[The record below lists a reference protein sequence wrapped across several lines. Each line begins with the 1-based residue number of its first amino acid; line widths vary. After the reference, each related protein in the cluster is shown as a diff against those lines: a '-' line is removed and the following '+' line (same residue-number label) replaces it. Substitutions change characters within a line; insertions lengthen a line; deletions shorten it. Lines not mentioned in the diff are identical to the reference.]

1 MSLVDRPR
9 YSSEHIPPV
18 GRQRSQLA
26 IAVPLLLQRRA
37 HTHTRKGGAFVVP
50 PFLSFLFLLPVC
62 VMAQQHAAD
71 LTPLPPGMD
80 ELGTGAAGG
89 ISEAFDEATTGRGT

>member
-1 MSLVDRPR
+1 M
-9 YSSEHIPPV
+9 
-18 GRQRSQLA
+18 
-26 IAVPLLLQRRA
+26 
-37 HTHTRKGGAFVVP
+37 P

-89 ISEAFDEATTGRGT
+89 ISEAFGEAITGRGTYSCNP

>member
-1 MSLVDRPR
+1 M
-9 YSSEHIPPV
+9 
-18 GRQRSQLA
+18 
-26 IAVPLLLQRRA
+26 
-37 HTHTRKGGAFVVP
+37 VP

-89 ISEAFDEATTGRGT
+89 ISEAFDEAITGRGDLMLIRQSDRDRERKESRER

>member
-1 MSLVDRPR
+1 M
-9 YSSEHIPPV
+9 
-18 GRQRSQLA
+18 
-26 IAVPLLLQRRA
+26 
-37 HTHTRKGGAFVVP
+37 VP

-80 ELGTGAAGG
+80 ELGTGAAG
-89 ISEAFDEATTGRGT
+89 FRRGHHGAGDLMLITAVDNLIEIENEKRAERDKTRLH

>member
-1 MSLVDRPR
+1 M
-9 YSSEHIPPV
+9 
-18 GRQRSQLA
+18 
-26 IAVPLLLQRRA
+26 
-37 HTHTRKGGAFVVP
+37 VP

-89 ISEAFDEATTGRGT
+89 ISEAFDEAIMGRGT

>member
-1 MSLVDRPR
+1 MLCPFFYNDR
-9 YSSEHIPPV
+9 HTHTHT
-18 GRQRSQLA
+18 
-26 IAVPLLLQRRA
+26 

-50 PFLSFLFLLPVC
+50 TFLSLIFRLPVC

-89 ISEAFDEATTGRGT
+89 ISEAFDEAITGRGT